1 MPKIRLTE
9 LSVRNAKPLA
19 TQYMLW
25 DATLPNF
32 GVRVSPGGTKNFT
45 AMLGARRERISIG
58 RFPIISLAEARVK
71 AKALM
76 AERTLGQ
83 HQAKTIKFE
92 EAYELFKSQHCA
104 RKKAR
109 TSHDYTRIIDVHFL
123 AKLRHE
129 RLEEIT
135 YETLAKI
142 TDKLIDTPAEQA
154 HAQGVARTF
163 FRWAVRRRYLKHSPL
178 EGMQIAK
185 SAIRDRVLDDRELVA
200 VYRAA
205 QDIGYPFGTIVQFL
219 ILTGQRR
226 SEIAALQRTWI
237 DFDQQT
243 ITLPGAMTKNG
254 RQHTFPFG
262 HTTKRVLDDCP
273 TSDSLLFPAC
283 GASGKPFSGWSRSKE
298 RLDAKLEN
306 VAPWT
311 LHDLRRTFSTGHA
324 ALGTP
329 PHITERLLNHVDGT
343 ISGVAAIYNRFRYI
357 DGMRDATTAW
367 EKHLRRLVSRLKV
380 AA

>member
-1 MPKIRLTE
+1 MFGLFCFVLAVLAAPFKSKSRLEAENAALRHQLIVLRRNVQGRVRLTNNDRWFFIQ
-9 LSVRNAKPLA
+9 LYCWPLA
-19 TQYMLW
+19 SQYMLW

-32 GVRVSPGGTKNFT
+32 GVRVSPGGTKNF
-45 AMLGARRERISIG
+45 AAILGARRERVSIG

-135 YETLAKI
+135 YEALAKI

-163 FRWAVRRRYLKHSPL
+163 FRWAIRRRYLKHSPI
-178 EGMQIAK
+178 EGMQIANL
-185 SAIRDRVLDDRELVA
+185 AARDRVLDDRELVA

-205 QDIGYPFGTIVQFL
+205 QEIGYTAV
-219 ILTGQRR
+219 
-226 SEIAALQRTWI
+226 
-237 DFDQQT
+237 
-243 ITLPGAMTKNG
+243 
-254 RQHTFPFG
+254 HY
-262 HTTKRVLDDCP
+262 
-273 TSDSLLFPAC
+273 
-283 GASGKPFSGWSRSKE
+283 PFSPR
-298 RLDAKLEN
+298 
-306 VAPWT
+306 
-311 LHDLRRTFSTGHA
+311 
-324 ALGTP
+324 
-329 PHITERLLNHVDGT
+329 
-343 ISGVAAIYNRFRYI
+343 
-357 DGMRDATTAW
+357 
-367 EKHLRRLVSRLKV
+367 
-380 AA
+380 